1 MSRVGK
7 QIIIIPSGVEVNI
20 DKGIVSVAGSKGN
33 LNVKVLEGI
42 VINQEGNTLSVGRIS
57 DDKKI
62 RANHGLMRSLIN
74 NMVIGVSQGYSKK
87 LEVIGVGYRVN
98 LQGNV
103 LKLSLGYSHEVNFP
117 LPEGINANVEQNII
131 IISGINKQLV
141 GQVANDIRSLRKPEP
156 YKGKG
161 IRYENEVIIRKSG
174 KSGKEK

>member
-7 QIIIIPSGVEVNI
+7 QIIIIPSGVDVNI

-117 LPEGINANVEQNII
+117 LP
-131 IISGINKQLV
+131 
-141 GQVANDIRSLRKPEP
+141 
-156 YKGKG
+156 
-161 IRYENEVIIRKSG
+161 
-174 KSGKEK
+174 